1 MTWLRCADAA
11 LFKLVSLLAQLFL
24 LAAVLVGFWQVVTRF
39 MLEAPADWSEITTRA
54 LLIWAVLL
62 GVALAF
68 RHGAMLGV
76 DFLRTLLAAPAQRV
90 LAWVVGVI
98 CMGFLGMLAW
108 VGGQMVWR
116 VRFQT
121 LPSLEISISWVYLAI
136 TVGASL
142 AAIAVLARL
151 LDRAAVTELRNDAQG

>member
-1 MTWLRCADAA
+1 MKKLA
-11 LFKLVSLLAQLFL
+11 LSAGL
-24 LAAVLVGFWQVVTRF
+24 
-39 MLEAPADWSEITTRA
+39 
-54 LLIWAVLL
+54 
-62 GVALAF
+62 
-68 RHGAMLGV
+68 
-76 DFLRTLLAAPAQRV
+76 TLLAAPAQRV

-136 TVGASL
+136 PVGASL

>member
-1 MTWLRCADAA
+1 M
-11 LFKLVSLLAQLFL
+11 
-24 LAAVLVGFWQVVTRF
+24 
-39 MLEAPADWSEITTRA
+39 
-54 LLIWAVLL
+54 
-62 GVALAF
+62 
-68 RHGAMLGV
+68 
-76 DFLRTLLAAPAQRV
+76 

-136 TVGASL
+136 PVGASL

-151 LDRAAVTELRNDAQG
+151 LDRAAVPSCATMPKAKHKEALPCPT

>member
-1 MTWLRCADAA
+1 MIFPLWFLWSRSIYWL
-11 LFKLVSLLAQLFL
+11 
-24 LAAVLVGFWQVVTRF
+24 VL
-39 MLEAPADWSEITTRA
+39 A
-54 LLIWAVLL
+54 LLKTFSWQELRHHPWRSASAVVAVLL

-136 TVGASL
+136 PVGASL